1 MLALTNPMV
10 AVSCGVLMVGETL
23 DGRQWLGIG
32 IILLSLFLMKL
43 PARSFL
49 KLWRNRKAA
58 TGSVDNG

>member
-1 MLALTNPMV
+1 MV

-32 IILLSLFLMKL
+32 IILLSLPDEAAGPLF
-43 PARSFL
+43 PQAQTEP
-49 KLWRNRKAA
+49 KAA